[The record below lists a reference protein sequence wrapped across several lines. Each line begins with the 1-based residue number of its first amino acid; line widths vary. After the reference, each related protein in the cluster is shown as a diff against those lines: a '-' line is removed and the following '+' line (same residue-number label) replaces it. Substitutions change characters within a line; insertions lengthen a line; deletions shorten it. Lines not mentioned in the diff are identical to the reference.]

1 MKRLF
6 VFCPYVVLLAGL
18 CSGPFAGAQ
27 SNPLLEKVLD
37 EMDAAG
43 KSFRATQASFDWD
56 DYTSVVKEHLE
67 QKGTIY
73 FRRSGD
79 ETQVAIDIKTPH
91 PKYLVLTGGI
101 LQIFD
106 PRQDQVTMY
115 NLQKSHPEF
124 ESFLVLGFGGGGHS
138 LLKSFDVSYAGT
150 DMIDG
155 KETSKLD
162 LVPKSPKAQQ
172 MFPHIVLW
180 IDPDRGISV
189 QQKLFQ
195 GEGDYRLAVYSD
207 IQLKQKIPDSV
218 FKLKTDTK
226 TTFQKM
232 SSD

>member
-6 VFCPYVVLLAGL
+6 LFCPYIVLLAGL
-18 CSGPFAGAQ
+18 CSGPLAGTQ

-43 KSFRATQASFDWD
+43 KTFHATQASFVWN
-56 DYTSVVKEHLE
+56 DYQSVVKDTLTQSGE
-67 QKGTIY
+67 IY

-79 ETQVAIDIKTPH
+79 ETQVAIDITTPH
-91 PKYLVLTGGI
+91 PKYLVLSGGM
-101 LQIFD
+101 LRIFD
-106 PRQDQVTMY
+106 PGQDQVTMY

-150 DMIDG
+150 ETIDG

-162 LVPKSPKAQQ
+162 LVPKSPKAQE

-180 IDPDRGISV
+180 IDPARGISV

-218 FKLKTDTK
+218 FKLKTDSK
-226 TTFQKM
+226 TTVQKM
-232 SSD
+232 SAY